1 MGHGA
6 WGMGRDSLTPDLG
19 PSSFHV
25 QPHRASDDG
34 MVTDHDQRDVVF
46 FRQSRQADGDRA
58 WQRGCTVEHHQ
69 AERAAA
75 QEDVGA
81 PGTPVGAGR
90 PDHPESS
97 AVAGFS
103 PFARCERARPV
114 DDGDP
119 AARRHRR
126 RHELPDER
134 GPAAAECALDLR
146 QPAVGDPSIRERAIQ
161 RLDPGGNRDG
171 TADSRGCQNRR
182 QLLAEGDH

>member
-1 MGHGA
+1 
-6 WGMGRDSLTPDLG
+6 MGRDSLTPDLR
-19 PSSFHV
+19 PSSFHL
-25 QPHRASDDG
+25 QPNRAASDG
-34 MVTDHDQRDVVF
+34 MVANDDQRDVVF
-46 FRQSRQADGDRA
+46 FRESRQADGDRA
-58 WQRGCTVEHHQ
+58 WQRGRTVEHHQ

-81 PGTPVGAGR
+81 PGAPVGAGR
-90 PDHPESS
+90 PDHPESP

-134 GPAAAECALDLR
+134 CPPAAERALDLR
-146 QPAVGDPSIRERAIQ
+146 QPAVGNPSIRERAIQ
-161 RLDPGGNRDG
+161 RLDPGGDRGG
-171 TADSRGCQNRR
+171 TSDPWRRQNRR
-182 QLLAEGDH
+182 QLLAEGG